1 MFPQLE
7 AAIAAVMAEWDTPA
21 TRRLCLDCWEW
32 ALAKGE
38 AEGMALCRLL
48 LAGVRD
54 YRAYLVRI
62 NAPAYRGQPEGAA
75 A

>member
-1 MFPQLE
+1 MRELE
-7 AAIAAVMAEWDTPA
+7 EAIATVMAEWDTPA
-21 TRRLCLDCWEW
+21 TRALCLDCWVF
-32 ALAKGE
+32 AQAKGE
-38 AEGMALCRLL
+38 AEGVALCRLV

-54 YRAYLVRI
+54 YKAYLVRI